1 METYITLTMAL
12 LALIL
17 GYILRSRCTHIVT
30 PCCTCDREIDGG
42 VAREPGEQNGM
53 GN

>member
-1 METYITLTMAL
+1 MEPYITLVLAIIAL
-12 LALIL
+12 VL

-30 PCCTCDREIDGG
+30 PCCECDRNVEG
-42 VAREPGEQNGM
+42 VARVPGEQNGM